1 MAIARLQAREVCC
14 NQTFVKI
21 TAIETLVVNARMR
34 NWVLVKVVTD
44 QPGLYGWGECTL
56 EWKTKSVVGA
66 VEDLSVLLIGQDPRR
81 IEHLWQIMHR
91 QYFWRGGITNMS
103 AMSGID
109 QALWDIKGKEL
120 GRPVCELLG
129 GPVRETL
136 RLYDHLGGGLLEGMY
151 RTGDA
156 EAFGERI
163 LESMVRGF
171 TAVKAMPIP
180 VAEMVESAAVLKHA
194 AKCVEAMRTAAGDE
208 IDIMLDLH
216 ARTTPATA
224 IQFGRLLTDYNLYWY
239 EEPCWPEHVDALAE
253 VARALPF
260 PIATG
265 ERLVGRWEF
274 REVLEKRACS
284 VIQPDISHCGGISEG
299 RRIAAMAETYSIS
312 VACHNPQGPVS
323 TASSIHVGFATPNYL
338 IQEVVRADVP
348 WRNDILV
355 EPLDVQQGICQVP
368 TAPGLGIDI
377 NEAEARKHPFER
389 EVTMAYFHK
398 DGSVAD
404 W

>member
-1 MAIARLQAREVCC
+1 M
-14 NQTFVKI
+14 KI
-21 TAIETLVVNARMR
+21 TKIETLVVNARMR
-34 NWVLVKVVTD
+34 NWVLVKVETD
-44 QPGLYGWGECTL
+44 QPGLYGWGEATL

-66 VEDLSVLLIGQDPRR
+66 VEDLKVLLIGQDPRR
-81 IEHLWQIMHR
+81 IEHIWQIMHR

-109 QALWDIKGKEL
+109 QALWDIKGKDL
-120 GRPVCELLG
+120 GKPVCELLG
-129 GPVRETL
+129 GPVRDTL
-136 RLYDHLGGGLLEGMY
+136 RLYDHLGGGSLEGMY
-151 RTGDA
+151 KTGEA
-156 EAFGERI
+156 ESYGERI
-163 LESMVRGF
+163 LESMSRGF
-171 TAVKAMPIP
+171 TAVKAMPFP
-180 VAEMVESAAVLKHA
+180 VAELVESAAVLKQA
-194 AKCVEAMRTAAGDE
+194 AKCVEAMRKAAGDE
-208 IDIMLDLH
+208 VDIMLDLH
-216 ARTTPATA
+216 ARTTPAVA
-224 IQFGRLLTDYNLYWY
+224 IQFGRLLADYNLYWY
-239 EEPCWPEHVDALAE
+239 EEPCWPEHVDALVE

-274 REVLEKRACS
+274 RELLEKRACAI
-284 VIQPDISHCGGISEG
+284 VQPDVSHCGGISEA

-323 TASSIHVGFATPNYL
+323 TAASLHVGFATPNYL

-355 EPLDVQQGICQVP
+355 NALDVSRGSCDAP

-377 NEAEARKHPFER
+377 NEMEARKHPYQP
-389 EVTMAYFHK
+389 EVTMAYFHR